1 MISTRDLS
9 LFPDISHLKALMQS
23 LAMLDSI
30 LMNDWEYRYYSFDS
44 HWNENRTV
52 ASMRNGA
59 GDELFAMFTP
69 LGAILKGFDHES
81 AMSPYRV
88 NPPNVWRGVLD
99 KVPSAFAE
107 FLSEP
112 AFSPLDTTFCIWRM
126 HDDSIWQRGNI
137 GYPDEKDP
145 DGSESLLAML
155 DGKPKTYQIWAE
167 EYYNRAINLA
177 AVKQLYEHQPLTK
190 ELITVINSKVSI
202 EDVLKEA
209 VVIGYPKSGG

>member
-9 LFPDISHLKALMQS
+9 LLPDVSHLKALMQS

-44 HWNENRTV
+44 NWNKNSAV
-52 ASMRNGA
+52 ASMRDGE
-59 GDELFAMFTP
+59 GDELFAMFMP
-69 LGAILKGFDHES
+69 FGAILKGFAHES

-88 NPPNVWRGVLD
+88 NPPNMWHCVLD
-99 KVPSAFAE
+99 NVPSAFSE

-126 HDDSIWQRGNI
+126 GDDSMWKCGNI
-137 GYPDEKDP
+137 DYPDEKDP
-145 DGSESLLAML
+145 DGSEDLLAIL

-167 EYYNRAINLA
+167 KYYNQAVDLA
-177 AVKQLYEHQPLTK
+177 AVKQIYEHQPLTE
-190 ELITVINSKVSI
+190 ELITVINSKTSI
-202 EDVLKEA
+202 ADVLKES
-209 VVIGYPKSGG
+209 VVIGYPKAGG

>member
-9 LFPDISHLKALMQS
+9 LLPDINRLKALMQS

-44 HWNENRTV
+44 HWNKNSSM
-52 ASMRNGA
+52 ASMRNGE
-59 GDELFAMFTP
+59 GDEFFAVFMPFE
-69 LGAILKGFDHES
+69 AILKGFAHES

-88 NPPNVWRGVLD
+88 NPPNVWHGVLD
-99 KVPSAFAE
+99 NVPSVFTE

-126 HDDSIWQRGNI
+126 HDDSLWQCGKI
-137 GYPDEKDP
+137 GYPDKKDP

-155 DGKPKTYQIWAE
+155 DGKPETYQIWAE
-167 EYYNRAINLA
+167 EYYNQTINFA
-177 AVKQLYEHQPLTK
+177 AVKQIYEHQPLTE
-190 ELITVINSKVSI
+190 ELITLLNSKAAI

-209 VVIGYPKSGG
+209 VVIGYPKTGG

>member
-9 LFPDISHLKALMQS
+9 RLPDISSLKALMQS

-44 HWNENRTV
+44 NWNQNSAV
-52 ASMRNGA
+52 ASMRNGE
-59 GDELFAMFTP
+59 GDELFAMFMP
-69 LGAILKGFDHES
+69 FGAVLKGFAHES
-81 AMSPYRV
+81 VMSPYRV

-99 KVPSAFAE
+99 NVPSAFAE

-126 HDDSIWQRGNI
+126 RDDYVWQRGNV

-145 DGSESLLAML
+145 DGSESLLAIL
-155 DGKPKTYQIWAE
+155 DGKPETYQIWAE
-167 EYYNRAINLA
+167 EYYNQAINFA
-177 AVKQLYEHQPLTK
+177 AVKQIYEHQPLTE
-190 ELITVINSKVSI
+190 ELVTFINGNAAI
-202 EDVLKEA
+202 ENVLKEA